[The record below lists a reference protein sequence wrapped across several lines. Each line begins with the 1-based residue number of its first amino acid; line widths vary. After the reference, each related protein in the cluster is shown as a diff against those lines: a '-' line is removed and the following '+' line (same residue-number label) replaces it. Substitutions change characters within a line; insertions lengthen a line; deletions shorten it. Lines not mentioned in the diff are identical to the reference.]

1 MGIYR
6 DGNKSPETRSYEMYA
21 HSSKSEQASEITM
34 KPALQLLS
42 HNINSSDILNFR
54 LILFSP
60 HALNTA
66 TKSV

>member
-6 DGNKSPETRSYEMYA
+6 DGNKSPETRYYEMYA

-34 KPALQLLS
+34 KPALQLLT
-42 HNINSSDILNFR
+42 HNINSSDIFR

-60 HALNTA
+60 HVLNTA